1 MSCGSFLSNSFRVS
15 STFSS
20 ASTACASGLLVP
32 RSAKLVLVLSSPW
45 FGGLGVGSLLPAF
58 ACLLGVTSSFFLV
71 VFSSVSCVSLL
82 SWFPCRSLLLSR
94 VACGGSCL
102 PLCSVPLVW
111 APCSLLL
118 FVVSPRPRRFSR
130 SFFRLSRASRSSLG
144 FRVAP
149 SSFLASPVVAL
160 ASPFVRFPWCGPP
173 APFFCSSFLRVLV
186 VFLALFFVCLVRLA
200 PLSLSVSLPP
210 PSRAATRSKRLFPA
224 PFGLAFLSF
233 LSVSPSGLV

>member
-1 MSCGSFLSNSFRVS
+1 MSFWSCPGTPSTSPALPFAFSFLPVS
-15 STFSS
+15 PLVAL
-20 ASTACASGLLVP
+20 ASP
-32 RSAKLVLVLSSPW
+32 
-45 FGGLGVGSLLPAF
+45 F
-58 ACLLGVTSSFFLV
+58 
-71 VFSSVSCVSLL
+71 
-82 SWFPCRSLLLSR
+82 
-94 VACGGSCL
+94 
-102 PLCSVPLVW
+102 CSVPLVW

-118 FVVSPRPRRFSR
+118 FVVSPPPRRFSR

-173 APFFCSSFLRVLV
+173 APCFCLSFLRVLV

-200 PLSLSVSLPP
+200 PLLVSVSFAS
-210 PSRAATRSKRLFPA
+210 PSRAATRSKRVFPA

-233 LSVSPSGLV
+233 SSVSPSGLV